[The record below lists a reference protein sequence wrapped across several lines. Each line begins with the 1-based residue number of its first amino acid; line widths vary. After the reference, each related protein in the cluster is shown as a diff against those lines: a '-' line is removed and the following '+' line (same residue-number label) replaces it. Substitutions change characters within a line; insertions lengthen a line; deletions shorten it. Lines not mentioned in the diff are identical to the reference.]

1 MAATAGRL
9 LRAVEGVNPLL
20 LVGGGVG
27 GLAAALALGQ
37 NAVATQLFE
46 QSPAFTEVGAGI
58 GLGPNAV
65 RRLQAWGLLQA
76 LQAKAFAPSQLVVR
90 DAHNGRQLGCL
101 PMGPALMQ
109 RYGAPYLT
117 IHRADL
123 HQVLLDALKAQGS
136 TELHLG
142 HALQNCQ
149 TGTQSVDTQWLGA
162 DGQTLPQQSQALLGA
177 DGINSR
183 VRNQVWGEQS
193 LHASGHWAYRS
204 LLPMQ
209 ALPLSWRGDEM
220 GLWLGPRLHVV
231 HYPVRGGEWLN
242 VVVLVEAG
250 DAAQTPGWDTHR
262 SAQQTADD
270 LTHALKGTCSRLQDL
285 VRMAEHWRAWALFD
299 RPSLQR
305 AGDMAKGRVALLGD
319 AAHPMLPYL
328 AQGAGMAIEDAHAL
342 AEHWQHKGLVVE
354 QRLQA
359 YAQARWQ
366 RVAKVQ
372 ARARRNAKLFHASG
386 AVAWARNAA
395 MQWGGAA
402 VMDMPWLYGR

>member
-1 MAATAGRL
+1 MDDIF
-9 LRAVEGVNPLL
+9 
-20 LVGGGVG
+20 LVGGGIG
-27 GLAAALALGQ
+27 GLATALALGQ
-37 NAVATQLFE
+37 AGVATQLFE

-65 RRLQAWGLLQA
+65 RRLQAWGLLPA
-76 LQAKAFAPSQLVVR
+76 LQAKAFAPSQLVVM
-90 DAHNGRQLGCL
+90 DAQNGRQLGSL
-101 PMGPALMQ
+101 PMGPAFMQ

-117 IHRADL
+117 VHRADL
-123 HQVLLDALKAQGS
+123 HQVLLDAVKAQGA
-136 TELHLG
+136 TELRLG
-142 HALQNCQ
+142 HQLLDGQANS
-149 TGTQSVDTQWLGA
+149 QSVQTQWLDA
-162 DGQTLPQQSQALLGA
+162 EGQTVSHESQAVLGA

-183 VRNQVWGEQS
+183 VRELAWVPQKLQ
-193 LHASGHWAYRS
+193 ASGHWAYRS

-250 DAAQTPGWDTHR
+250 QDVQTPGWDTHR
-262 SAQQTADD
+262 SAQQTAGD
-270 LTHALKGTCSRLQDL
+270 LNHALKGTCSRLQDL
-285 VRMAEHWRAWALFD
+285 VRMSEHWRAWALFD
-299 RPSLQR
+299 RSPLQT
-305 AGDMAKGRVALLGD
+305 AKDMAHGRVALLGD

-328 AQGAGMAIEDAHAL
+328 AQGAGMAIEDAQVLAL
-342 AEHWQHKGLVVE
+342 QWQRKELSVE

-372 ARARRNAKLFHASG
+372 ARARRNAQVFHASG
-386 AVAWARNAA
+386 AVAWGRNAA
-395 MQWGGAA
+395 MRWGGAA
-402 VMDMPWLYGR
+402 VMDMPWLYAG